1 MKRTI
6 RIILICCAVM
16 ITGIMQVACA
26 KKSYIYIDYRLP
38 VASDDLKG
46 QSVFLDCQDARASKA
61 IFGKKAEDE
70 FKHFTGLFS
79 LVVYDGKEPFV
90 AGAFDLK
97 SLFKEAF
104 SRRLQYMGIEVI
116 TQQDKTTPVV
126 EIIVREFG
134 LDLVD
139 RSWVANI
146 TYDARLLKDNKLL
159 YTVTNS
165 GDAERVKLLGLGGAE
180 KVLGEIF
187 TDIVNQLDIR
197 KLLDYMAL

>member
-6 RIILICCAVM
+6 RIILIFCAIM
-16 ITGIMQVACA
+16 ITGIMIVACA
-26 KKSYIYIDYRLP
+26 KKSYINIDYRLP

-46 QSVFLDCQDARASKA
+46 RSVFLDCQDARASKS
-61 IFGKKAEDE
+61 IFSKKSEDE

-79 LVVYDGKEPFV
+79 LSVHEGKEPFV
-90 AGAFDLK
+90 AGTFDLK

-159 YTVTNS
+159 YTVTTS
-165 GDAERVKLLGLGGAE
+165 GDAERVKVLGLGGAE

-197 KLLDYMAL
+197 KLLDHAAL